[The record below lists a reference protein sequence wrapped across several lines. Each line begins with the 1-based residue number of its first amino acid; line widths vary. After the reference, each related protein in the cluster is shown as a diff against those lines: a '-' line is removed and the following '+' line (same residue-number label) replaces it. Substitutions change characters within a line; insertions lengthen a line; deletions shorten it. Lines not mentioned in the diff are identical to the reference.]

1 MSLADVPSL
10 AALFPEIPWQQ
21 LLLSWFAVAIGA
33 LVQGTIGFGIALIAA
48 PMLLIIHPPLVPG
61 PLMLA
66 TFFLTT
72 LTWWR
77 ERAGVHWPDIPSA
90 LVGRFA
96 GTLAGTYAMVSLPAD
111 ILITSMGLLIVLAAL
126 LSGTTRPFQPS
137 SSLLLWAGLLSG
149 IMGTM
154 TAAGGP
160 PMLLAYQ
167 HTPGPRMR
175 ATLGAFFSIGIIL
188 SLTSLATVQRFGAAE
203 ILMGLSFVP
212 PIIVGFLLSNSTI
225 HRINRERVRNLA
237 LTLSAGSGLLIV
249 LKSLAVRIF

>member
-1 MSLADVPSL
+1 MSLADVHSL

-77 ERAGVHWPDIPSA
+77 ERAAVHWPDIPSA
-90 LVGRFA
+90 LVGRIA

-137 SSLLLWAGLLSG
+137 FGLLLWAGLLSG

-175 ATLGAFFSIGIIL
+175 ATLGAFFSIGIIV

-212 PIIVGFLLSNSTI
+212 PIIVGFFLSNGII
-225 HRINRERVRNLA
+225 HRINRERVRKLA
-237 LTLSAGSGLLIV
+237 LTLSAGSGILIV